1 MRQGYGREEG
11 AACHGYEALRGYLCR
26 GVVEGGHPDPRFV
39 ETTQAGVE
47 RLLYRG
53 GHGLEG
59 VGVRLAGRGKA
70 AAVAALAHGLECV
83 QVQATAS
90 C

>member
-1 MRQGYGREEG
+1 MVKTY
-11 AACHGYEALRGYLCR
+11 LLLCR
-26 GVVEGGHPDPRFV
+26 G
-39 ETTQAGVE
+39 A
-47 RLLYRG
+47 
-53 GHGLEG
+53 HGLEG

-83 QVQATAS
+83 QVRATAS